1 MKLWKKLM
9 KIKIIDR
16 LKSNVMSITGRSTL
30 YEYACSTASELKCS
44 KYVIWNDHSNK
55 IEYAECVFK
64 SNEDFKWRVASSTFS
79 LSSLCVYIH
88 VEIQLGLPLTFDS
101 LDFMIEIKA
110 WCNWRF
116 ILVMLAHRFNDIITV
131 MKLFSHHNL
140 FNYSLPGSIHY
151 HFIANLHS
159 CAHKDIEAVSLSILW

>member
-16 LKSNVMSITGRSTL
+16 LKSNVMSIAGRSTL
-30 YEYACSTASELKCS
+30 YEYALHEAQQVNSHLKCS

-79 LSSLCVYIH
+79 LSSLCVDIH
-88 VEIQLGLPLTFDS
+88 VGNTIRTS
-101 LDFMIEIKA
+101 INI
-110 WCNWRF
+110 RF
-116 ILVMLAHRFNDIITV
+116 IRFYDWDKSMMQLTI
-131 MKLFSHHNL
+131 H
-140 FNYSLPGSIHY
+140 PGHAGASFQRYY
-151 HFIANLHS
+151 HCNEVVLTS
-159 CAHKDIEAVSLSILW
+159 